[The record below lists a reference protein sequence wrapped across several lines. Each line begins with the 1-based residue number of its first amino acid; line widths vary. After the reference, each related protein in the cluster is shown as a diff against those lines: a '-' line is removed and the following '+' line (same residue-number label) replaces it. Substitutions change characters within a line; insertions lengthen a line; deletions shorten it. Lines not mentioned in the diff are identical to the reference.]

1 MKANPLPK
9 APEQHAECIRI
20 RGIVQG
26 VGFRPTVWKIATQF
40 QLTGSVSN
48 DGDGVLIRVEG
59 KSLSINAFID
69 ALNNS
74 KPALSRIDSI
84 ERERTDFPDD
94 PAINFEII
102 KSTHSTANT
111 GITADAATCD
121 ECLAEILDDASN
133 NNNTNHNR
141 RQSYP
146 FTNCTHCG
154 PRLSIIK
161 GIPYDRAQ
169 TSMDAFEMCP
179 ACLNEYNSP
188 NDRRFHAQP
197 NACPNCGPEV
207 WLEGKDGRLVSSVNK
222 NQRYKDPINDIPI
235 IKAALCIREKNIVAI
250 KGIGGI
256 HLAVCACDDGFNNN
270 GSANGESGISAVQK
284 LRLKKQ
290 RPNKPFAIMAKN
302 VAMIEQY
309 CYVNDEERALLT
321 SPAAPIVLLKKRE
334 VSGTER
340 KTSQLSNDVAPG
352 QKTLGMMLPYS
363 PLHHILLN
371 VLNKPIVLTSAN
383 ASNEP
388 QCIDNDHARET
399 LSEIADFFLLHNRDI
414 ENRVD
419 DSVVRM
425 MAGKPQ
431 FYRRARGYAPE
442 SLPLPEGFSALANKG
457 APANKNSP
465 QILAMGGELKNTFCL
480 IKNAQAVLSQHMGD
494 LENYKTYEDYR
505 HNLALYENLFQH
517 QAEHIAI
524 DMHPEYISNKAGHE
538 LANERGAKLH
548 KIQHHHAHIAACLAD
563 NQYPLNGEPV
573 LGIALDGLGYGSDG
587 SLSADGSLWGGE
599 FLLADYQQSKR
610 LAHFKPVALLGGT
623 VAMKQPWRNTYAH
636 IQACLNP
643 INSNENGWDWVVQNH
658 AELELVKTLSKKPL
672 ATFDAMLEKG
682 MSCPKASSA
691 GRLFD
696 AVAGAIGLCPEE
708 IQYEGQAAIE
718 LENCIDEQAWKE
730 ANNSAYEFD
739 LSAKQLVPTPMWKAL
754 LQDLSDSTS
763 SSLISARFH
772 KGLSNAI
779 QTLGI
784 QLAKENNINTI
795 ALSGGVFQNKT
806 LFEDVKQGLEQQDFT
821 VIVHRNV
828 PANDG
833 GLALG
838 QAVITAARIID

>member
-1 MKANPLPK
+1 MKANLLPQSPK
-9 APEQHAECIRI
+9 YHAENIRV

-26 VGFRPTVWKIATQF
+26 VGFRPTVWKLAHQF
-40 QLTGSVSN
+40 QLVGTVSN
-48 DGDGVLIRVEG
+48 DGDGVLIEVEG
-59 KSLSINAFID
+59 KSFSINEFIE
-69 ALNNS
+69 ALNND
-74 KPALSRIDSI
+74 KPVLARIDSI
-84 ERERTDFPDD
+84 ERQRSSYPNE
-94 PAINFEII
+94 PAISFEII
-102 KSTHSTANT
+102 ESTYSNANT
-111 GITADAATCD
+111 GISADAATCD
-121 ECLAEILDDASN
+121 ECLADIMGHDLNSN
-133 NNNTNHNR
+133 GDKNSHHNNHHR
-141 RQSYP
+141 RQYYP

-154 PRLSIIK
+154 PRLSIIT

-169 TSMDAFEMCP
+169 TSMNEFKMCP
-179 ACLNEYNSP
+179 ACLGEYNSP

-207 WLEGKDGRLVSSVNK
+207 WLEDRSGKLVSSVNK
-222 NQRYKDPINDIPI
+222 NQRYKDPINDMPI
-235 IKAALCIREKNIVAI
+235 IKAALYIREKNIVAI

-256 HLAVCACDDGFNNN
+256 HLAVCACDDGINND
-270 GSANGESGISAVQK
+270 GSANGENEISAVQK

-302 VAMIEQY
+302 LAMIKQY
-309 CYVNDEERALLT
+309 CYVNDEECALLT
-321 SPAAPIVLLKKRE
+321 SPAAPIVLLKRRE
-334 VSGTER
+334 VSSTER
-340 KTSQLSNDVAPG
+340 KTSQLSKDVAPG

-363 PLHHILLN
+363 PLHHLLLN

-388 QCIDNDHARET
+388 QCIDNDHARES
-399 LSEIADFFLLHNRDI
+399 LSDIADFFLLHNRSI

-419 DSVVRM
+419 DSVVRIM
-425 MAGKPQ
+425 TGKPQ

-442 SLPLPEGFSALANKG
+442 SLPLPKGFEQT
-457 APANKNSP
+457 P

-480 IKNAQAVLSQHMGD
+480 IKNGQAILSQHMGD

-505 HNLALYENLFQH
+505 HNLSLYEKLFQH

-538 LANERGAKLH
+538 LANERGIKLH
-548 KIQHHHAHIAACLAD
+548 SIQHHHAHIAACLAD
-563 NQYPLNGEPV
+563 NQYPLNGKPI
-573 LGIALDGLGYGSDG
+573 LGIALDGLGYGGD
-587 SLSADGSLWGGE
+587 DSLWGGE
-599 FLLADYQQSKR
+599 FLLTDYQQSKR
-610 LAHFKPVALLGGT
+610 LAHFKPVALLGGA

-636 IQACLNP
+636 LQTCLEP
-643 INSNENGWDWVVQNH
+643 INNKGNGWDWVMKH
-658 AELELVKTLSKKPL
+658 YPDLALVKHLSDKPL

-682 MSCPKASSA
+682 ISCPKASSA

-696 AVAGAIGLCPEE
+696 AVAGAIGLCPNE

-718 LENCIDEQAWKE
+718 LENYIDEQAWEE
-730 ANNSAYEFD
+730 AINTAYEFD
-739 LSAKQLVPTPMWKAL
+739 LNAKQLNPTPMWKAL
-754 LQDLSDSTS
+754 LQDLSDSIS

-784 QLAKENNINTI
+784 ELSKENNINTI

-806 LFEDVKQGLEQQDFT
+806 LFEDVKQGLEQQDFS
-821 VIVHRNV
+821 VLVHHNV

-838 QAVITAARIID
+838 QAAITAARILSKEEELCA